1 MTRINALSWEFRSVC
16 FLQRLQA
23 RKWNNFAIVIVVL
36 IFVLNENIGNFL
48 PVCNAGLLHDLTLGV
63 SHNNYHK
70 YIFIHVVSII
80 FRFSRGLKFRG
91 LCFQGLSFRGLRSEV
106 WSFKVWV
113 FETPFYPPVIRHS
126 RNKTE
131 KINISILSGCC
142 RPWTLCDHRAF

>member
-91 LCFQGLSFRGLRSEV
+91 LKFRALSFRGLKFWGLKFRGL
-106 WSFKVWV
+106 SFRD
-113 FETPFYPPVIRHS
+113 TPEIGRMWICFVVTPVGYRVGQFFLVCFS
-126 RNKTE
+126 TYFN
-131 KINISILSGCC
+131 
-142 RPWTLCDHRAF
+142 